1 MKKNIKTTLG
11 TLLIAVSL
19 FFSTGIEPAY
29 AANKATSNVTAK
41 RTNSGTIDETKRLE
55 MIVEAFNLANAER
68 QKAGLSPLVWSDE
81 MYNASN
87 VRAIELSALF
97 SHTRPDGT
105 RCFTAAPNIMYG
117 ENIAMGYKSAG
128 SVINGWMNSPGH
140 RANILNPNHTI
151 GAISLY
157 VVNGKYYWSQNFG
170 H

>member
-1 MKKNIKTTLG
+1 MLSF
-11 TLLIAVSL
+11 LLVIAS
-19 FFSTGIEPAY
+19 STETAY
-29 AANKATSNVTAK
+29 AATSATASVTAK
-41 RTNSGTIDETKRLE
+41 RSSKNGTIDEVTRLT
-55 MIVEAFNLANAER
+55 MITDTFNLANAER
-68 QKAGLSPLVWSDE
+68 QKAGLAPLTWSTD

-87 VRAIELSALF
+87 VRAEELSTLF

-105 RCFTAAPNIMYG
+105 KCFTAAPDIMYG
-117 ENIAMGYKSAG
+117 ENIAMGYTSAQ

-157 VVNGKYYWSQNFG
+157 LVNGKYYWSQNFG